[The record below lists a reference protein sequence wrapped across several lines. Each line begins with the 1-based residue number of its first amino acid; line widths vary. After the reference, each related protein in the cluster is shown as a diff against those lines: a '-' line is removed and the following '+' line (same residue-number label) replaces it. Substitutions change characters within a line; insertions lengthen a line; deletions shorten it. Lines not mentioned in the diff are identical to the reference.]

1 MLMVDEQ
8 VDDGFPKVD
17 GKKVDEGMII
27 HIYIYIK
34 THRSS
39 HVFWLCKIK
48 LLKRDDLPSS
58 KKFFQLTQLLIIPP
72 EFSGHTQER
81 ALAQVYLKKFEVT
94 CLLSGHTQ
102 DKDFQ
107 FPLVS
112 SFLCGQTL
120 PPFWKMLQQ
129 QGRTNANTCR
139 VGLEFVTATRS
150 HECKHMSRWLLI
162 WGGGVKRGRGLKP
175 KLW

>member
-1 MLMVDEQ
+1 MQTHVALVSGLGRGIETR
-8 VDDGFPKVD
+8 
-17 GKKVDEGMII
+17 EGLEAETVVE
-27 HIYIYIK
+27 K
-34 THRSS
+34 TWYTAFVFTYEGVLTKTQRSS

-58 KKFFQLTQLLIIPP
+58 KKFFQLTQLQIIPP

-81 ALAQVYLKKFEVT
+81 ALAQVYLRTFEVT

-112 SFLCGQTL
+112 CFLCGKTL
-120 PPFWKMLQQ
+120 SPFCSLPTPPAL
-129 QGRTNANTCR
+129 
-139 VGLEFVTATRS
+139 GL
-150 HECKHMSRWLLI
+150 L
-162 WGGGVKRGRGLKP
+162 
-175 KLW
+175 